1 MCLLLDAIIN
11 HLCDLNSLYRFIFL
25 SIKLYY
31 SKDFISTAYASAVRC
46 FFPGNDQLEQVTFG
60 EVYYLTRFEA
70 TGACETSSP
79 ISVVVVL
86 LR

>member
-1 MCLLLDAIIN
+1 ML
-11 HLCDLNSLYRFIFL
+11 
-25 SIKLYY
+25 
-31 SKDFISTAYASAVRC
+31 
-46 FFPGNDQLEQVTFG
+46 FPGNDQLEQVTFG